1 MPAPPPMDP
10 GPSRAES
17 SEAGLGES
25 SKVATS
31 KMITSDHDSFELIFM
46 MLMGIRTAVGKFA
59 SKELPAEMGPAE
71 FNQNWEGDFL
81 ASGTPETPAHS
92 HSDYRFKEYSPLI
105 FRQLRERFGISS
117 QDYMLSLTSEYVL
130 VEMFT
135 NSKSGSFFFYSADYR
150 FVLKT
155 CTKREAAFLMSALPP
170 YHQHLMSHRFT
181 LLCRFFGLHRVQ
193 QRSGKVVYF
202 VVMGNIFPIDKPAPP
217 AQPALSPPP
226 KGTATALTAVRGE
239 DKKRRL
245 LAQVKKDCELL
256 ERLEVIDYSILI
268 GIHRAGAD
276 RTRRRVIARPA
287 CPRIPAPALG
297 SRRNGEA
304 AGAHEQLLREQAA
317 RRPASASEEGALT
330 VDKEVYY
337 VGVIDIL
344 CEYGFQKQ
352 LEHSYKA
359 ACHDL

>member
-1 MPAPPPMDP
+1 MPAPPAMDP

-17 SEAGLGES
+17 SEAELGES

-202 VVMGNIFPIDKPAPP
+202 VVMGNIFPIDKPVHERFD
-217 AQPALSPPP
+217 L
-226 KGTATALTAVRGE
+226 KGSTRNRFTTDTERADPNVGHAVR
-239 DKKRRL
+239 
-245 LAQVKKDCELL
+245 
-256 ERLEVIDYSILI
+256 
-268 GIHRAGAD
+268 
-276 RTRRRVIARPA
+276 RTSCA
-287 CPRIPAPALG
+287 
-297 SRRNGEA
+297 
-304 AGAHEQLLREQAA
+304 
-317 RRPASASEEGALT
+317 
-330 VDKEVYY
+330 
-337 VGVIDIL
+337 
-344 CEYGFQKQ
+344 
-352 LEHSYKA
+352 
-359 ACHDL
+359 

>member
-155 CTKREAAFLMSALPP
+155 CTKREARAPADAPGRTGGAERNHCPDSLAL
-170 YHQHLMSHRFT
+170 
-181 LLCRFFGLHRVQ
+181 
-193 QRSGKVVYF
+193 GK
-202 VVMGNIFPIDKPAPP
+202 KR
-217 AQPALSPPP
+217 
-226 KGTATALTAVRGE
+226 GTATAATPPTPLRRRAR
-239 DKKRRL
+239 RRL
-245 LAQVKKDCELL
+245 
-256 ERLEVIDYSILI
+256 
-268 GIHRAGAD
+268 
-276 RTRRRVIARPA
+276 
-287 CPRIPAPALG
+287 
-297 SRRNGEA
+297 
-304 AGAHEQLLREQAA
+304 
-317 RRPASASEEGALT
+317 
-330 VDKEVYY
+330 
-337 VGVIDIL
+337 
-344 CEYGFQKQ
+344 F
-352 LEHSYKA
+352 
-359 ACHDL
+359 

>member
-150 FVLKT
+150 F
-155 CTKREAAFLMSALPP
+155 AAFLMSALPP

-202 VVMGNIFPIDKPAPP
+202 VVMGNIFPIDKPVHERP
-217 AQPALSPPP
+217 S
-226 KGTATALTAVRGE
+226 GWATAGATA
-239 DKKRRL
+239 K
-245 LAQVKKDCELL
+245 
-256 ERLEVIDYSILI
+256 
-268 GIHRAGAD
+268 
-276 RTRRRVIARPA
+276 RPA
-287 CPRIPAPALG
+287 RTSCLFYK
-297 SRRNGEA
+297 
-304 AGAHEQLLREQAA
+304 EQLLREQAA

-330 VDKEVYY
+330 VDKEAAKYGER
-337 VGVIDIL
+337 VGAQNFSVVDPVQ
-344 CEYGFQKQ
+344 YSARFQNF
-352 LEHSYKA
+352 LA
-359 ACHDL
+359 DGIA